1 MTNYGTSCFLQ
12 ILNDD
17 PVPLDNRKDEM
28 WKKRIARAELKKQL
42 FMQQLSANQ
51 SSVKHDHTY
60 INDSHSPIPPQEIFA
75 GETKV
80 NVQQKLLDD
89 LYTHHVSINATA
101 IQELESST

>member
-1 MTNYGTSCFLQ
+1 M
-12 ILNDD
+12 
-17 PVPLDNRKDEM
+17 RKE
-28 WKKRIARAELKKQL
+28 RIAQAELKKQL

-101 IQELESST
+101 IRKLESST